1 MAVVLVS
8 KPLTVLTLYNNRK
21 QIQKGIVQGGN
32 SMSFLVGERSMV
44 AHGVWWNGLC
54 PCGRSDV
61 TCGGMTESDIRKS
74 SWSYSL

>member
-54 PCGRSDV
+54 PLWQVRRHVWRNDG
-61 TCGGMTESDIRKS
+61 K
-74 SWSYSL
+74 